1 MNMKATKL
9 KKAAQAT
16 ASCGD
21 KTRVETTVA
30 IEFAESCKPL
40 MKSKAS
46 AMPIRPISTGSAR
59 VGSMCGSS
67 SSGVIDDDAFN
78 LVGYVLEPV
87 EHAFDVP
94 IELPADEEDRRPLG
108 AMLLIKR
115 RQTFVVKSVR
125 TALKVDDCFG

>member
-40 MKSKAS
+40 MKSNAN
-46 AMPIRPISTGSAR
+46 AMVISPISTGSAR
-59 VGSMCGSS
+59 VGSMCVSS
-67 SSGVIDDDAFN
+67 SSGVVDDDALD
-78 LVGYVLEPV
+78 LVGHILEPV
-87 EHAFDVP
+87 EHTLDVA
-94 IELPADEEDRRPLG
+94 IELPADEEDGRPVG
-108 AMLLIKR
+108 AMLLVKR
-115 RQTFVVKSVR
+115 R
-125 TALKVDDCFG
+125 